1 MSILYAPFFFAAHG
15 LAKIFGLD
23 AFGYSPVY
31 KIGLLLSS
39 FFYFFIGLIFLR
51 RILKKYFSEKIVAVS
66 LLTVVLG
73 TNLLFYATG
82 EATLTHVYNFSL
94 INIFV
99 WLTIQ
104 WYQNPAFLKLM
115 VLGFLAGLI
124 TLVRPSN
131 IIVLVFFFVYGV
143 CSKETLLQRINLV
156 FKKFNWFVLM
166 GITFFIVWIPQ
177 MIYWWSITG
186 HVFVNSYP
194 DERFYWGNPHFIAG
208 LFSYRSGWLVY
219 TPVMFFALA
228 GITILFKRL
237 KEFSWAI
244 LIFMA
249 LATYII
255 VSWWCW
261 WYGGFFGMR
270 LFVDYYGILA
280 IPLALIFTE
289 IAKIKKHSFIIIL
302 FIVVLAV
309 AQNIFFTEKYKSS
322 SIHWDSTTKASF
334 WHSFWHIKPQQGYWE
349 LLRRPDYQK
358 ALEGIDAY
366 EDEPKK

>member
-1 MSILYAPFFFAAHG
+1 MR
-15 LAKIFGLD
+15 D
-23 AFGYSPVY
+23 
-31 KIGLLLSS
+31 
-39 FFYFFIGLIFLR
+39 FIG
-51 RILKKYFSEKIVAVS
+51 
-66 LLTVVLG
+66 
-73 TNLLFYATG
+73 
-82 EATLTHVYNFSL
+82 
-94 INIFV
+94 
-99 WLTIQ
+99 
-104 WYQNPAFLKLM
+104 
-115 VLGFLAGLI
+115 
-124 TLVRPSN
+124 
-131 IIVLVFFFVYGV
+131 
-143 CSKETLLQRINLV
+143 
-156 FKKFNWFVLM
+156 
-166 GITFFIVWIPQ
+166 
-177 MIYWWSITG
+177 
-186 HVFVNSYP
+186 
-194 DERFYWGNPHFIAG
+194 GNPHFIAG

-270 LFVDYYGILA
+270 SFVDYYGNLA